1 MFSEKG
7 CTFCRRYGMPV
18 LPVRP
23 ALMEKNDRLPPLPDC
38 ISVPVAAEGDTA
50 YTARLLREG
59 FLYIWAERGHYWK
72 NYFATADGYFYP
84 LPEDGSIMRDVASS
98 SIKPCI
104 NMPQELATASL
115 ITLPIKPPGWI
126 NGAFWFAWSEEQ
138 WTDEVRRQHED
149 ADWYNRY
156 MQKFDMDAWLMT
168 HSGQQVLPLSQLK
181 TTVAEYSP
189 SSHSSTLKNW
199 SPAPFKKVSAWSA
212 DDLHSA
218 AETLSAGNGAILVLP
233 DPVAVAMD
241 IAALTRYRM
250 NKAIDSS
257 PELKRGVALTT
268 MLSSIELS
276 MRTRFAQ
283 AAEEGDHSAEQRL
296 RYGWDSPAGPHFPAP
311 DVADRLH
318 TLGEASRTDRVDEVW
333 QTHYEKY
340 IDRSQEQAFNHQL
353 TAWMTEYNQSTIVPV
368 TRMYLNWLQD
378 PSMQNYFIQHFDP
391 TCPRSGGR
399 YIQTVVHCLAGMQD
413 KAGVMQFI
421 DQRLNKPQPE
431 KENYL
436 LRAAFFNNDAWIA
449 RADAEIQAGG
459 KDWWLN
465 LSWDRLADAAKEIVE
480 KYGVGIVIGLEKLS
494 AFCQNA
500 VMTSIERMVQG
511 TPVRFAISILAIQ
524 GKAFVRIP
532 VQTGVKHYIN
542 SMTRGM
548 AGLLEMNGKTGGRLY
563 SAMRKEAQLILRNVP
578 QGATVNTHL
587 PAIIDVGQARA
598 LSALPE
604 AERLKKLGSVLRSE
618 DEIVQMLF
626 PRTLASTLARG
637 EGFTPAE
644 LAAGSPRGL
653 PLAGSAFSAYFQWMV
668 LRLAWKESGWPD
680 DAEGK
685 IRFAS
690 NASMA
695 IAASAEVL
703 KRVMTMVV
711 KLELPTVASLA
722 ANAVLR
728 VARLGGWDGLGY
740 IGGIIYTGVEF
751 YEGLIDIKN
760 HKNDIGM
767 AHLINALGV
776 GWVTVGTGRVIT
788 VRLLIT
794 FGMSELFV
802 ESSALVAFFLGPL
815 GILIGALLVLG
826 AGAWLLGHTR
836 NDIQNWILSTQWRRI
851 PDGEENIPEMYPDS
865 RLEQKAYQALTEQN
879 D

>member
-1 MFSEKG
+1 
-7 CTFCRRYGMPV
+7 
-18 LPVRP
+18 
-23 ALMEKNDRLPPLPDC
+23 
-38 ISVPVAAEGDTA
+38 
-50 YTARLLREG
+50 
-59 FLYIWAERGHYWK
+59 
-72 NYFATADGYFYP
+72 
-84 LPEDGSIMRDVASS
+84 
-98 SIKPCI
+98 
-104 NMPQELATASL
+104 
-115 ITLPIKPPGWI
+115 
-126 NGAFWFAWSEEQ
+126 
-138 WTDEVRRQHED
+138 
-149 ADWYNRY
+149 
-156 MQKFDMDAWLMT
+156 
-168 HSGQQVLPLSQLK
+168 
-181 TTVAEYSP
+181 
-189 SSHSSTLKNW
+189 
-199 SPAPFKKVSAWSA
+199 
-212 DDLHSA
+212 
-218 AETLSAGNGAILVLP
+218 
-233 DPVAVAMD
+233 
-241 IAALTRYRM
+241 
-250 NKAIDSS
+250 
-257 PELKRGVALTT
+257 
-268 MLSSIELS
+268 
-276 MRTRFAQ
+276 
-283 AAEEGDHSAEQRL
+283 
-296 RYGWDSPAGPHFPAP
+296 
-311 DVADRLH
+311 
-318 TLGEASRTDRVDEVW
+318 
-333 QTHYEKY
+333 
-340 IDRSQEQAFNHQL
+340 
-353 TAWMTEYNQSTIVPV
+353 
-368 TRMYLNWLQD
+368 
-378 PSMQNYFIQHFDP
+378 
-391 TCPRSGGR
+391 
-399 YIQTVVHCLAGMQD
+399 
-413 KAGVMQFI
+413 
-421 DQRLNKPQPE
+421 
-431 KENYL
+431 
-436 LRAAFFNNDAWIA
+436 
-449 RADAEIQAGG
+449 
-459 KDWWLN
+459 
-465 LSWDRLADAAKEIVE
+465 
-480 KYGVGIVIGLEKLS
+480 
-494 AFCQNA
+494 
-500 VMTSIERMVQG
+500 MVQG

-865 RLEQKAYQALTEQN
+865 RLEQKAYQALTEHN